1 MEKNILIKSDKLN
14 LKKIFILSWTVV
26 FFITC
31 IALVTTIKQYSD
43 YKKCQNIIVN
53 TLIASDS
60 KFEKYDNNKEKI
72 RAMYSYLNPNYYS
85 FKVGNETVSN
95 SEAMNLARDVDIK
108 LGDMLRK
115 AGIGDAYKGSEY
127 LLCHSF
133 INYVFKLNRMPT
145 VISLFMLII
154 IFLLNIWY
162 MKEKTKEIIVTENS
176 VFINKRNQELVLP
189 IEKIHSIDVL
199 FMNCLSFFVEGKK
212 QKVYFLKNAQDIKHI
227 LTEKMLQKEI

>member
-1 MEKNILIKSDKLN
+1 
-14 LKKIFILSWTVV
+14 
-26 FFITC
+26 
-31 IALVTTIKQYSD
+31 
-43 YKKCQNIIVN
+43 
-53 TLIASDS
+53 
-60 KFEKYDNNKEKI
+60 
-72 RAMYSYLNPNYYS
+72 MYSYLNPNYYS

-176 VFINKRNQELVLP
+176 VFINKRKQELVLP
-189 IEKIHSIDVL
+189 IEKIHSINVI
-199 FMNCLSFFVEGKK
+199 FMNGLSFFVEGKK

-227 LTEKMLQKEI
+227 LTEKILLEEI